1 MVEGRIRFELPDDH
15 FETVTGDS
23 LSFHVPRYCSMAFEE
38 NSIQVVSGY
47 CRVKQTVDPNGVVTV
62 ESEIDASTHA
72 GARLRES
79 SRDYDPPLDEELN
92 APPAPIELFGRV
104 EGTLH
109 VEVSYRDWFDKDEV
123 FMPQKWG
130 MSVDGRSS
138 NRDGLLSGVWSA
150 HDFEFVFADEEC
162 TAAWNHYFEVRS
174 WRSGRSLIVS
184 VDVRNWVTG
193 GPPLVQRTLI
203 RANGQR
209 RRLRD
214 G

>member
-1 MVEGRIRFELPDDH
+1 MVEGRVRFESPSDQ
-15 FETVTGDS
+15 FETVVGDS
-23 LSFHVPRYCSMAFEE
+23 LAFHVPRYCSMAFEE

-47 CRVKQTVDPNGVVTV
+47 CRVKQTVDVRGVVTV
-62 ESEIDASTHA
+62 ESEIDASTHV
-72 GARLRES
+72 GASLRES
-79 SRDYDPPLDEELN
+79 SRDYEPPFDEEFI

-104 EGTLH
+104 EGTLR

-130 MSVDGRSS
+130 MCVDGRPS
-138 NRDGLLSGVWSA
+138 NRDGLLSGVWTA
-150 HDFEFVFADEEC
+150 HEFEFVFASEEC

-184 VDVRNWVTG
+184 VDIRNWATG
-193 GPPLVQRTLI
+193 RPPPVQRTHI

-214 G
+214 T